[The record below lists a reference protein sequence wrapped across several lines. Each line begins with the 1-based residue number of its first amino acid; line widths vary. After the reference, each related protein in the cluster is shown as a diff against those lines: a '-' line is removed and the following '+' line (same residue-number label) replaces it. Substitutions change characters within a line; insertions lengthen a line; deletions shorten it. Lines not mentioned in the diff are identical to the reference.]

1 MAVIIVETRYIPDV
15 FAGGVT
21 TGSTKGLHFSVT
33 VFEVFVVDPTYMNAT
48 FSELSILK
56 IP

>member
-48 FSELSILK
+48 FSVLSILI